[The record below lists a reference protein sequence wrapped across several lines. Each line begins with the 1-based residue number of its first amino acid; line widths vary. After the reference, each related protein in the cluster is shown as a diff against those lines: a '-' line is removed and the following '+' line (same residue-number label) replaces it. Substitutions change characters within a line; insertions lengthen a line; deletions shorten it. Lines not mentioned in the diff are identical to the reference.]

1 MGLLDSVLGGVL
13 GNNHQSSPLSGLLGG
28 LLGGGQQSAQGGGM
42 LGSLLGG
49 GQQPAQGGGGML
61 GGLLGGG
68 QQPAAG
74 GGMGGLGGLLGM
86 FQQAGLGNVAQS
98 WVGHGA
104 NQQISPDQLHQVFG
118 QERIQQMSQQ
128 TGLPPQD
135 LLSQLSQHLPNVVDR
150 MTPNGQM
157 PEGHADPFAGGT
169 TTAFDGPGIP
179 EGKTFRT

>member
-1 MGLLDSVLGGVL
+1 MGLLDSILGGVL
-13 GNNHQSSPLSGLLGG
+13 GGSHQSSPISGLLGG
-28 LLGGGQQSAQGGGM
+28 LLGGGQQQNSQGGV

-49 GQQPAQGGGGML
+49 GQQAPQGGM
-61 GGLLGGG
+61 
-68 QQPAAG
+68 G

-98 WVGHGA
+98 WVGNGA
-104 NQQISPDQLHQVFG
+104 NQQVSPDQLQQVFG
-118 QERIQQMSQQ
+118 QDRVQQMSQQ

-135 LLSQLSQHLPNVVDR
+135 LLSQLSQYLPNVVDK

-157 PEGHADPFAGGT
+157 PDGQADPFAGGT

-179 EGKTFRT
+179 TGKTFRT

>member
-13 GNNHQSSPLSGLLGG
+13 GSNHQSSPLSGLLGG
-28 LLGGGQQSAQGGGM
+28 LLGGGQQSTQ
-42 LGSLLGG
+42 
-49 GQQPAQGGGGML
+49 GGML

-68 QQPAAG
+68 QPQATG
-74 GGMGGLGGLLGM
+74 GGMGGLGGLGGLLGM

-104 NQQISPDQLHQVFG
+104 TQQVSPDQLQQVFG
-118 QERIQQMSQQ
+118 QDRIQQMSQQ

-135 LLSQLSQHLPNVVDR
+135 LLSQLAQHLPNVIDR
-150 MTPNGQM
+150 ATPNGQM
-157 PEGHADPFAGGT
+157 PDGQADPFAGGT

-179 EGKTFRT
+179 EGRTFRT

>member
-13 GNNHQSSPLSGLLGG
+13 GGNHQSSPISGLLGG
-28 LLGGGQQSAQGGGM
+28 
-42 LGSLLGG
+42 LLGG

-68 QQPAAG
+68 QPQAT
-74 GGMGGLGGLLGM
+74 GGMTGGMMGGGGLGGLLGM
-86 FQQAGLGNVAQS
+86 LQQAGLGHVAQS
-98 WVGHGA
+98 WVSNGP
-104 NQQISPDQLHQVFG
+104 NQQVSPDQLQQAFG
-118 QERIQQMSQQ
+118 QERVQQMSQQ
-128 TGLPPQD
+128 TGLAPHD

-157 PEGHADPFAGGT
+157 PEGGDPFAGDT

-179 EGKTFRT
+179 AGQTFRT